1 MLIFLLNINKSM
13 VCLEPLIFYFADE
26 DGGDIPS
33 DFYID
38 FKCTSD
44 EVTLM

>member
-26 DGGDIPS
+26 DGGDIPQIS
-33 DFYID
+33 
-38 FKCTSD
+38 
-44 EVTLM
+44 TLTLNVLPMK